1 MRVLLVVFLCLAST
15 SVHAQEKKP
24 EKALSNV
31 GPILRKLIQDNGA
44 FVNSHSKA
52 FFAGFRDEQHPLAT
66 VVACSDSRF
75 HTDSIDR
82 VPDDDLYM
90 VRNIGNQIDS
100 ALGSVEYGVHHLH
113 TRVLLIIGHV
123 GCGAV
128 KAAMSD
134 YSSIEPGIRRELDG
148 LHLAVDRMAAQGTFQ
163 ERWLTNVIGNVHQ
176 QVKYAML
183 EYAEDLRA
191 GRLSVLGAVY
201 DFRDDLKHGSG
212 RLVIVNYNGESDPK
226 KIMTVLE
233 LPALYTNQSSP

>member
-1 MRVLLVVFLCLAST
+1 MRVLLVICLCLVSAWAQ
-15 SVHAQEKKP
+15 AQESGQKKTP
-24 EKALSNV
+24 PDVSK
-31 GPILRKLIQDNGA
+31 ILRKILQDNGA
-44 FVNSHSKA
+44 FVKAHPKA

-75 HTDSIDR
+75 HTDSIAR

-113 TRVLLIIGHV
+113 TPLLLIIGHV

-134 YSSIEPGIRRELDG
+134 YTTIEPGIRRELDG
-148 LHLAVDRMAAQGTFQ
+148 LHLAVNRMAAQGTFQ

-183 EYAEDLRA
+183 EYAEDMHS

-201 DFRDDLKHGSG
+201 DFRDDLKQGAG
-212 RLVIVNYNGESDPK
+212 RLVIVNLNGETDPN
-226 KIMTVLE
+226 KITTALDLPE
-233 LPALYTNQSSP
+233 LKSKPGQP

>member
-1 MRVLLVVFLCLAST
+1 MKTLLVVFLCLVST
-15 SVHAQEKKP
+15 WAHAQEQRNP
-24 EKALSNV
+24 KAPSEISR
-31 GPILRKLIQDNGA
+31 ILRKILQDNGA
-44 FVNSHSKA
+44 FVKSHSKA

-100 ALGSVEYGVHHLH
+100 ALGSVQYGVHHLH
-113 TRVLLIIGHV
+113 TPLLLIIGHV

-148 LHLAVDRMAAQGTFQ
+148 LHLAVNRMAAQGTFQ
-163 ERWLTNVIGNVHQ
+163 ERWLTNVRGNVHQ

-191 GRLSVLGAVY
+191 GRLSVIGAVY
-201 DFRDDLKHGSG
+201 DFRDDLKQGFG
-212 RLVIVNYNGESDPK
+212 RLVIVDLNGETDPT
-226 KIMTVLE
+226 KITAAFDLPE
-233 LPALYTNQSSP
+233 LHTNQSSH

>member
-1 MRVLLVVFLCLAST
+1 MRMLFVVFLCLVST
-15 SVHAQEKKP
+15 WAQAEENNPRKVP
-24 EKALSNV
+24 AN
-31 GPILRKLIQDNGA
+31 ITQTLRKILQDNGA
-44 FVNSHSKA
+44 FVNAHPKA

-100 ALGSVEYGVHHLH
+100 ALGSVEYGLRHLH
-113 TRVLLIIGHV
+113 TPLLLIIGHV

-148 LHLAVDRMAAQGTFQ
+148 LHLAVNRVAAQGTFQ
-163 ERWLTNVIGNVHQ
+163 ERWLTNVVGNVHQ

-183 EYAEDLRA
+183 EYAEDMHA

-201 DFRDDLKHGSG
+201 DFRDDLKQGSG
-212 RLVIVNYNGESDPK
+212 RLVIVNLNGETDPK
-226 KIMTVLE
+226 KITAALE
-233 LPALYTNQSSP
+233 LPELHTN

>member
-1 MRVLLVVFLCLAST
+1 MLFVVFLCLVST
-15 SVHAQEKKP
+15 WAQAEENNPRKVP
-24 EKALSNV
+24 AN
-31 GPILRKLIQDNGA
+31 ITQTLRKILQDNGA
-44 FVNSHSKA
+44 FVKAHPKA

-100 ALGSVEYGVHHLH
+100 ALGSVEYGLRHLH
-113 TRVLLIIGHV
+113 TPLLLIIGHV

-148 LHLAVDRMAAQGTFQ
+148 LHLAVNRMAAQGTFQ
-163 ERWLTNVIGNVHQ
+163 ERWLTNVVGNVHQ

-183 EYAEDLRA
+183 EYAEDMHA
-191 GRLSVLGAVY
+191 GRLSILGAVY
-201 DFRDDLKHGSG
+201 DFRDDLKQGAG
-212 RLVIVNYNGESDPK
+212 RLVIVNLNGETDPK
-226 KIMTVLE
+226 KITAALE
-233 LPALYTNQSSP
+233 LPELHTTQSQP